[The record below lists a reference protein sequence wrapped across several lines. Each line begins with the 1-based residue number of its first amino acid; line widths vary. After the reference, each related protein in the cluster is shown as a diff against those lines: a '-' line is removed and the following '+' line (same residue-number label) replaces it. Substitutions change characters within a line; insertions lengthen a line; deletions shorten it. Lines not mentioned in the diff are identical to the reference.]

1 MLGIKEVPDEAL
13 QETIREYALERLR
26 SSGEAEEVAAVV
38 SERCQEQVDG
48 ASDPL
53 ASETRKAVASGQS
66 CRSHFVKVTTV
77 LMVWLPR
84 SWRPQ
89 RVRRPGRCL
98 SCVGLGSFGA
108 P

>member
-1 MLGIKEVPDEAL
+1 MRLCRRRSGSM
-13 QETIREYALERLR
+13 RLR
-26 SSGEAEEVAAVV
+26 SSGEAE
-38 SERCQEQVDG
+38 QVNG
-48 ASDPL
+48 VSDPL

-66 CRSHFVKVTTV
+66 CRSHFVMVTTV

-89 RVRRPGRCL
+89 RVRRPGRCH